1 MSLYRELYYKLF
13 AATAAAVEDI
23 EQANYGKAL
32 QQLITAQQE
41 AEERCISTEIDEK

>member
-13 AATAAAVEDI
+13 AAVADAVEDI

-32 QQLITAQQE
+32 QRLITAQQE
-41 AEERCISTEIDEK
+41 AEEHYISTEPEE

>member
-13 AATAAAVEDI
+13 AAMAVAVEDI

-32 QQLITAQQE
+32 QRLIIAQQKAEELCISAE
-41 AEERCISTEIDEK
+41 AEEE